1 MELGQRLARRSMKPV
16 VQQNMR
22 EQVGTGWLGIVMT
35 KIKDSNRHKAVITF
49 FKINLKEISITR
61 VKKTIS
67 SMKEEITDPIRER
80 IS

>member
-1 MELGQRLARRSMKPV
+1 MKPV

-22 EQVGTGWLGIVMT
+22 ERVEVGWLGIVMT
-35 KIKDSNRHKAVITF
+35 KINGSDKIKAVITF
-49 FKINLKEISITR
+49 FKIKLKEISKTR
-61 VKKTIS
+61 VKTTIL

>member
-1 MELGQRLARRSMKPV
+1 MELGQRRARRSMKPV

-22 EQVGTGWLGIVMT
+22 GPVETGWLGIVMT
-35 KIKDSNRHKAVITF
+35 KINDSNKIKAVIAF
-49 FKINLKEISITR
+49 FKINLKEISITG